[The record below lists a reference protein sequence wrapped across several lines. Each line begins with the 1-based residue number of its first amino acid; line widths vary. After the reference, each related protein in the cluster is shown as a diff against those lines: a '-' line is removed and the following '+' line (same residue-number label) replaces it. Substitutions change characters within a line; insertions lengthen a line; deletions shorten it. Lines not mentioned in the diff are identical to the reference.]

1 MLRTLLTLF
10 LAFLWLSA
18 QAQDSTYRYR
28 YTYES
33 SSIELMPGAGYS
45 YYTPR
50 NDTLG
55 TFSGLSVELV
65 LGGDVRSNNRSRGPG
80 ISRFYAKLD
89 ILNSDK
95 SDIRSLFRYGLGF
108 STSFERAPRRQL
120 LIPYFGAEGGG
131 ISQADFGSAFQ
142 VSPHLGM
149 HVVANRA
156 IFLNVQGGYV
166 YPFRNFDE
174 LRGWLLSA
182 TLNFSLW

>member
-18 QAQDSTYRYR
+18 QAQDSTYRR
-28 YTYES
+28 YYYERS
-33 SSIELMPGAGYS
+33 SVDLMPGAGYS
-45 YYTPR
+45 FYTPR

-65 LGGDVRSNNRSRGPG
+65 LDGKASPNNRSNGPG
-80 ISRFYAKLD
+80 FSRFYAKLD
-89 ILNSDK
+89 ILNSEK
-95 SDIRSLFRYGLGF
+95 SAIRSLFRYGLGF
-108 STSFERAPRRQL
+108 STSFERAPKRQL

-131 ISQADFGSAFQ
+131 ISQADFGSSFQ

-156 IFLNVQGGYV
+156 IFLNIQGGYV
-166 YPFRNFDE
+166 YPFSIFDE